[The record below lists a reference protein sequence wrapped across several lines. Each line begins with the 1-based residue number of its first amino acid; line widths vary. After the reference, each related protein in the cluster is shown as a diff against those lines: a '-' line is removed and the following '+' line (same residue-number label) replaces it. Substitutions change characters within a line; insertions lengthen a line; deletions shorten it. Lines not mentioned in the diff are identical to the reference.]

1 MEDMYKALIFDWS
14 GTLVDDAAP
23 TLAATNA
30 VLAAYGKESM
40 TWEQFRESFRL
51 PYSEWYEEHVPGVS
65 LAELEEHFHMAF
77 DSSEY
82 PVVPLEGTAELLE
95 WCSVSGIRLF
105 VLTSMNTEHFRKQLA
120 EFGYEDYF
128 EKTYSA
134 VLDKRTVI
142 SELISR
148 HALNQEDTAYI
159 GDMVHDIETAH
170 AGGVAS
176 VGVLSG
182 YDSAGKLEASRPTFL
197 FPCIKS
203 LHSMLKRASS
213 RVKASPGD
221 QIVIRRL
228 AVSCFI
234 GVPEE
239 ERAQKQTLHLTVE
252 MTPAREFSQMGDNIG
267 LTIDYDAVARRIEE
281 LTCERPRQLIETLAD
296 EIAWMILDE
305 YSAREVLVE
314 VEKDILPAT
323 EAVVVR
329 TRQRR
334 SDDAED

>member
-1 MEDMYKALIFDWS
+1 MFRALIFDWS
-14 GTLVDDAAP
+14 GTLVDDSAP

-40 TWEQFRESFRL
+40 AWEKFRESFRL

-65 LAELEEHFHMAF
+65 LAELEEHFRMAF

-82 PVVPLEGTAELLE
+82 PVVPLEGALEFLE
-95 WCSVSGIRLF
+95 WCSGSGIRLF
-105 VLTSMNTEHFRKQLA
+105 ALTSMNTVNFRKQLA
-120 EFGYEDYF
+120 EFGFEDHF
-128 EKTYSA
+128 EETYSG

-148 HALNQEDTAYI
+148 HALNQDDTAYI

-170 AGGVAS
+170 AGGLAS

-182 YDSAGKLEASRPTFL
+182 YDPAAKLEASSPTFL

-203 LHSMLKRASS
+203 LHAMLKGASS
-213 RVKASPGD
+213 RMTRRSRD
-221 QIVIRRL
+221 QILIRRL

-239 ERAQKQTLHLTVE
+239 ERAQEQTLHLTVE
-252 MTPAREFSQMGDNIG
+252 MTPEREFCELGDNIG
-267 LTIDYDAVARRIEE
+267 RTIDYDSVARRIEE

-296 EIAWMILDE
+296 EIARMILDE

-323 EAVVVR
+323 DAVIVR
-329 TRQRR
+329 TRQSRGGLSR
-334 SDDAED
+334 